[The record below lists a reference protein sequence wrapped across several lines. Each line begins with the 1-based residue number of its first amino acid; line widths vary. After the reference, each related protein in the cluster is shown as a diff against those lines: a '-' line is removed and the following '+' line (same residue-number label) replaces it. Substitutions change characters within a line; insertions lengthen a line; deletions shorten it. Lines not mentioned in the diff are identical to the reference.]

1 MGMPTQKALQQNQ
14 QTPLS
19 GREQSPVFNRQL
31 SDQGD
36 NVSIRSDHSS
46 NQSTNQSPFSPPLQ
60 RTVSAPQASSSQ
72 ERQRQILQQQ
82 YQQLSSSQPP
92 FQKQLL
98 QTPVQQQQQ
107 QTPVKQHQQRQQTLV
122 QQH

>member
-46 NQSTNQSPFSPPLQ
+46 SHSTNQSPFSPPLQ
-60 RTVSAPQASSSQ
+60 RAVSAPQTSSSQ

-107 QTPVKQHQQRQQTLV
+107 QLQTPV
-122 QQH
+122 